1 MTIGLLQI
9 IIRIPNSNSLKEKR
23 MILRSLKDKIRNKY
37 NISLAEV
44 DAHDKWQKSVLA
56 ISKVD
61 KERVMVD
68 RAFCNIVDFI
78 KDFIGVELVDY
89 QTELF

>member
-1 MTIGLLQI
+1 MTLGLLQI

-23 MILRSLKDKIRNKY
+23 MVLRSLKDKLRNKY
-37 NISLAEV
+37 NISLAEI
-44 DAHDKWQKSVLA
+44 DSHDKWQKSVLA
-56 ISKVD
+56 IAKVD

-78 KDFIGVELVDY
+78 KDFNGIELVDY